1 MMKRLALWCS
11 ALAVLIGTHM
21 PTAAT
26 ADEAPVPAID
36 NATFAIT
43 DNEIAL
49 PLESVL
55 IHALMNNLDI
65 TFASTQPQAAAT
77 DITREKGAFDT
88 LFSTQFTKYWER
100 MQVGS
105 ALTGSNAS
113 ADIYQEQTELDMGL
127 SKKFT
132 PGTMAE
138 LRMLHRE
145 TQTDMPFQGLMPEY
159 YGELVLS
166 LTQPLLRDFGIAVG
180 TSKIRIASLN
190 HDVSELDFRKTVMDI
205 LVAIES
211 YYWDLYYRLED
222 LHAKEKS
229 LQRARDLQREF
240 KIRIDAGTLA
250 PIEIYQADAE
260 VALRTQHVIVAGSGV
275 KKAQDDLK
283 AALNLYGDE
292 RYWNVAIRPLDEP
305 REDRIQP
312 DLIESVQTAL
322 DKRPDFKAA
331 KLGLQA
337 SNIQVKYSKNQ
348 TLPRVDLIGSIG
360 TTGLSGRPRDT
371 SGVFGPFYRSSP
383 SPWGGHWDDVW
394 DGMGNDEYYK
404 YTIGIKIEIPLENR
418 LARSQYA
425 RARVQKSQSLIN
437 LKNKENTIINEVR
450 DAIRNVTDS
459 QKVLD
464 AAMATLTFARE
475 KLLAEERKFNVGMS
489 TTFDLL
495 QMQEDLAEAESSLAN
510 ARAVHAQSIANFAR
524 VKGVLLEEKG
534 LTL

>member
-1 MMKRLALWCS
+1 MKR
-11 ALAVLIGTHM
+11 AVLCCTTLTVLAWSHALPGI
-21 PTAAT
+21 AAPQ
-26 ADEAPVPAID
+26 APMPAID

-49 PLESVL
+49 SLESVL
-55 IHALMNNLDI
+55 IHALKNNLDI
-65 TFASTQPQAAAT
+65 TFAATQPQAAAT

-100 MQVGS
+100 QQVGS

-113 ADIYQEQTELDMGL
+113 ADIYQEQTNLDMGL

-138 LRMLHRE
+138 LKMLHRE

-159 YGELVLS
+159 YGELMLS
-166 LTQPLLRDFGIAVG
+166 LTQPLLRDFGISVG

-190 HDVSELDFRKTVMDI
+190 RDVSELDFHKTVMDI

-211 YYWDLYYRLED
+211 HYWALYDRRED
-222 LHAKEKS
+222 LLAKQKS

-240 KIRIDAGTLA
+240 KIRIEAGTLA

-260 VALRTQHVIVAGSGV
+260 VALRTQNVIVAESAV

-283 AALNLYGDE
+283 AALNLYDDE

-305 REDRIQP
+305 RQDRIQP
-312 DLIESVQTAL
+312 DLIRSVQTAL
-322 DKRPDFKAA
+322 QKRPDFQAA

-348 TLPRVDLIGSIG
+348 TLPRVDLIGSIA

-371 SGVFGPFYRSSP
+371 SGVFGPFYRSDP
-383 SPWGGHWDDVW
+383 SPWDGHWDGVW
-394 DGMGNDEYYK
+394 DGLGDDEYYN

-418 LARSQYA
+418 LAKSQYA

-450 DAIRNVTDS
+450 DAIRKVTDS

-464 AAMATLTFARE
+464 AAMATLKLARE
-475 KLLAEERKFNVGMS
+475 KLTAEERKFSVGMS